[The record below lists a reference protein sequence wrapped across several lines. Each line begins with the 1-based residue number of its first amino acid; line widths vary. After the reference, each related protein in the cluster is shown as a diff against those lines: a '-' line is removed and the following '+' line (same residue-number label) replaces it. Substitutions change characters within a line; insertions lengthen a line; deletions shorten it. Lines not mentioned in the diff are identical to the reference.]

1 MGNEELRGTK
11 DECLS
16 QKAKKQV
23 KKLCVSL
30 KSSIFAAEIDYY
42 HVKQHSHP
50 SADALHHPPAVHAG
64 SLPQSLPLGEAGR
77 GR

>member
-16 QKAKKQV
+16 EKAKKQV

-30 KSSIFAAEIDYY
+30 KSSIFAD
-42 HVKQHSHP
+42 VRQ
-50 SADALHHPPAVHAG
+50 L
-64 SLPQSLPLGEAGR
+64 LPLRTARGEACQSKNFAFYSFT
-77 GR
+77 

>member
-16 QKAKKQV
+16 EKAKKQV

-30 KSSIFAAEIDYY
+30 KSSIFA
-42 HVKQHSHP
+42 VVRQ
-50 SADALHHPPAVHAG
+50 L
-64 SLPQSLPLGEAGR
+64 LPLRTLYKIGISFSTKTRRLEDWRAVR
-77 GR
+77 